1 MPPAD
6 LPPPTDSGYAV
17 PRHSRW
23 IGRGLFGIALLFL
36 LKLAQPLLLPIVI
49 AVILTFVLA
58 PPVRLLRRRGI
69 PEVLGA
75 GMLVTALLGAVM
87 LVGVALAGPAADWLQ
102 RVPSNIEQL
111 VEKIDRLRARVPILA
126 PPKAASAP
134 EVTSGPVRP
143 SKASAASP
151 PTPQPAP
158 PPVDP
163 LKEKIANEGYE
174 LTGVVLERA
183 LALSVSTAAVV
194 ILLFF
199 LLASEHWMLSR
210 TVEAIPR
217 RRMRALFLA
226 GVRGA
231 QRDIGHYLF
240 ALTIINIGVGVIVTL
255 AMMWIGLPSASLWGA
270 LAGGLNFIPY
280 IGPLLMAGVLL
291 LAGIVSFSEIGQIV
305 APMAAFLA
313 IHAIESNLVSPLFV
327 AKRLALSPVA
337 VFLSVLFW
345 GWLWG
350 LAGAVI
356 AVPLLVG
363 VRSVCKRNR
372 RLRLVCV
379 YLEGSTQPPPSLR
392 SLLRIK
398 PRARRRPLPQDRAP
412 R

>member
-1 MPPAD
+1 MPPPAAAD
-6 LPPPTDSGYAV
+6 PTLPRRSG
-17 PRHSRW
+17 W
-23 IGRGLFGIALLFL
+23 IGRGLFIIALLFL

-49 AVILTFVLA
+49 AVILTFVLT

-69 PEVLGA
+69 PEVAGA
-75 GMLVTALLGAVM
+75 GLLVAALVGGLM

-102 RVPSNIEQL
+102 RAPSNIEQL
-111 VEKIDRLRARVPILA
+111 IEKIDRLRSRVPLLA
-126 PPKAASAP
+126 PPPSASAP
-134 EVTSGPVRP
+134 ETLPGPVRP
-143 SKASAASP
+143 AKAGASAPAE
-151 PTPQPAP
+151 PQPAP
-158 PPVDP
+158 ARPDP
-163 LKEKIANEGYE
+163 LKEKIASEGYE
-174 LTGVVLERA
+174 LTGAVLERA
-183 LALSVSTAAVV
+183 LALSVATAAVV

-217 RRMRALFLA
+217 RRVRALFLA

-240 ALTIINIGVGVIVTL
+240 ALTIVNIGVGVIVTL
-255 AMMWIGLPSASLWGA
+255 VMMWIGLPSPGLWGA

-280 IGPLLMAGVLL
+280 IGPLLMSGLLL

-305 APMAAFLA
+305 APMLAFLGV
-313 IHAIESNLVSPLFV
+313 HAIESNLVSPLFV
-327 AKRLALSPVA
+327 AKRLSLSPVA

-372 RLRLVCV
+372 KLRLLCV
-379 YLEGSTQPPPSLR
+379 YLEGSHKEPPSLR

-398 PRARRRPLPQDRAP
+398 PRARRPLPTRQPPVDRAP